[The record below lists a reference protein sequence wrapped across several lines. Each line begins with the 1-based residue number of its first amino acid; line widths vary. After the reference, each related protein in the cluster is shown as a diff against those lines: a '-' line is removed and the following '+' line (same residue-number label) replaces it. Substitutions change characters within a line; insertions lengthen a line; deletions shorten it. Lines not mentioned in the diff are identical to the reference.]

1 MKKTAKDL
9 EKLGEAATRLVKFGL
24 YYLYIPIVLYVG
36 YTTVKMEN
44 FLGTAAP
51 I

>member
-9 EKLGEAATRLVKFGL
+9 EKLGEAAIKWVKLGL
-24 YYLYIPIVLYVG
+24 YYIYIPIVLYVG
-36 YTTVKMEN
+36 IKTVKMEN
-44 FLGTAAP
+44 FMNAAP